1 MQLPDDPV
9 LRELLPEFLQTW
21 QHDAVR
27 ILEAAQSHNEAELY
41 RLGHTLKGTC
51 LQFGLTELAEL
62 GIQLMECART
72 RAWDEVASLYEQI
85 LSGFRAVEQ
94 LLRNSAEKH

>member
-9 LRELLPEFLQTW
+9 LLELLPEFLQTW

-27 ILEAAQSHNEAELY
+27 IIEAAQSHNEAELY

-72 RAWDEVASLYEQI
+72 RAWDAVGPLYEQI
-85 LSGFRAVEQ
+85 LSGLRVVEQ
-94 LLRNSAEKH
+94 LLTNSAQKQ